1 MTHHAPV
8 LARDRSKEEEGV
20 VDYAE
25 QDGSADH
32 NTVRAWGG
40 ETDHDAKRE
49 AALAWDRDAVHV
61 AAQAWDQACAR
72 NDDRGRAGAAL
83 PQRLRLRSDTAQQ
96 QSTQRGQSGTTFS

>member
-8 LARDRSKEEEGV
+8 LARNRSKEEEGA
-20 VDYAE
+20 VDYVE

-32 NTVRAWGG
+32 NTVQAWGG

-72 NDDRGRAGAAL
+72 NDDRGRAGAGQL
-83 PQRLRLRSDTAQQ
+83 QRLRQHSGTAQQ
-96 QSTQRGQSGTTFS
+96 QSTRKGQRGTTFS

>member
-8 LARDRSKEEEGV
+8 LALGRSKEEEGV

-40 ETDHDAKRE
+40 APDHDAKRE
-49 AALAWDRDAVHV
+49 AAPAWDRDAVHV
-61 AAQAWDQACAR
+61 AAQAWDRTCAR
-72 NDDRGRAGAAL
+72 NDGRGRAEAGE
-83 PQRLRLRSDTAQQ
+83 PRRLRRRSGTAQRQ
-96 QSTQRGQSGTTFS
+96 GTRKEQSGTTFS